1 MKIVRKI
8 LAILFALGCVGALLV
23 AGIIFNTYNAPYS
36 PNTPLMEIPLTSI
49 IVNYT
54 QGALIGAG
62 VLLVLA
68 ILTWPRLSRA
78 EKAARDRQRKK
89 EAAKKAEEKQLKELA
104 DKAAKKVKEPD
115 FHTPEKKAAAPAPA
129 KKLQMPG
136 DSGAE
141 SDPIPDPVAQA
152 PEPGAAPA
160 NQVRKDDVVSL
171 ASAEDREEAMARL
184 VSIGQGAL
192 TRDVAHKLFRAFF
205 PEIDSI
211 IERVPGEGCD
221 STVETLARQALN
233 LMRFKIKIKDPN
245 LANDQF
251 ATFQKR
257 IFDMEKEELGQMYT
271 PKKRDSLEEV
281 QKQHVGLLVNSRDWE
296 RLQRVLQGDRE
307 DWTPVSFSN
316 AAEMMEKEAA
326 GQA

>member
-8 LAILFALGCVGALLV
+8 LAILFALGCVVALLL
-23 AGIIFNTYNAPYS
+23 AGIIFNKYNAPYT

-49 IVNYT
+49 IVNFT

-62 VLLVLA
+62 VLLVAA

-78 EKAARDRQRKK
+78 EKAARDRQKKK
-89 EAAKKAEEKQLKELA
+89 EAAKKAEEKKLKELSQ
-104 DKAAKKVKEPD
+104 KAAKKVKEPD

-129 KKLQMPG
+129 KKLHMPG

-141 SDPIPDPVAQA
+141 SDPIPEPVPQA
-152 PEPGAAPA
+152 PEPGAVA
-160 NQVRKDDVVSL
+160 NQINKNDAVSL
-171 ASAEDREEAMARL
+171 ATPEEREEAMARL

-192 TRDVAHKLFRAFF
+192 TRDVAHKLFQAFF

-271 PKKRDSLEEV
+271 PKNRDGLEEV

>member
-8 LAILFALGCVGALLV
+8 LSILFALGCVGALLV
-23 AGIIFNTYNAPYS
+23 AGIIFNKYNAPYS
-36 PNTPLMEIPLTSI
+36 PDTPLMEIPLTSI
-49 IVNYT
+49 IVNFT
-54 QGALIGAG
+54 QMALIIAG
-62 VLLVLA
+62 SSLVIA

-78 EKAARDRQRKK
+78 EKAARDLQRKK
-89 EAAKKAEEKQLKELA
+89 EAKKKAEEKKMQELSQ
-104 DKAAKKVKEPD
+104 KAAKKIKEPD
-115 FHTPEKKAAAPAPA
+115 FHTPEKKAAAPAA

-136 DSGAE
+136 DSGAD
-141 SDPIPDPVAQA
+141 SDPIPEPVPGTPA
-152 PEPGAAPA
+152 PSAAPA
-160 NQVRKDDVVSL
+160 NQVHKDDAVSL
-171 ASAEDREEAMARL
+171 ATPEEREEAMARL

-211 IERVPGEGCD
+211 IERVPVEGCD

-233 LMRFKIKIKDPN
+233 LMRFKLKIKDPD

-271 PKKRDSLEEV
+271 PKKRDGLEEV